1 MVSLNQK
8 RKIFREEALDHVNS
22 PEQLDRLI
30 QVTSPRRWLS
40 LAAFALL
47 ISAGTLWSIVAKI
60 PTTVTGKGILVYPS
74 TVLAAQS
81 TTSGQIVDIKVKPG
95 DTVKKGQVLAT
106 IDQADLKQQLQLAQV
121 QLEDLKRQDRDA
133 SFIQLQRERF
143 DQIAADQE
151 RQSLQKNLE
160 TIRSMNPILRDRGL
174 NSIQRERV
182 ALQQQLQTLQASLSP
197 AKQRWQR
204 RQELFDQYRLI
215 TEDVVVQAQQEYE
228 KTQSQINQLEVQLKQ
243 LDSKEAEAQQQELDR
258 LNQINATQAKIEALD
273 AQKVSKVEGDFS
285 ATTGRQ
291 KEIQETER
299 KIAQLT
305 LQLQKSREVLS
316 PIDGTLMEVVVKAGQ
331 HVEPGASIGSI
342 SVRENGQ
349 KLQSLVF
356 LNPADGKKVEAA
368 AQHAQDQQRD
378 KLEVKVTPTTVKAEE
393 YGGIIGR
400 VEKVSPLAVTQ
411 AGAASVV
418 GHPDMLK
425 GVMAEDAQIAIFTS
439 LECQEEPPQATDCQK
454 YRWSGSQGPGQPLTP
469 GTTTIV
475 RITIEERPPISYIL
489 PFLKALIGLQS

>member
-1 MVSLNQK
+1 MVSLKQK
-8 RKIFREEALDHVNS
+8 RKIFREEALEQANS

-40 LAAFALL
+40 LAAFAILV
-47 ISAGTLWSIVAKI
+47 SSGTLWSIVAKI
-60 PTTVTGKGILVYPS
+60 PTTVTGKGILIYPS

-81 TTSGQIVDIKVKPG
+81 TTSGQILEVKVKPG
-95 DTVKKGQVLAT
+95 ETVKKGQILAT
-106 IDQADLKQQLQLAQV
+106 IDQSDLKQELQLAQL

-133 SFIQLQRERF
+133 AFIQLQRERF

-160 TIRSMNPILRDRGL
+160 TTRSMNPVLRDRGL
-174 NSIQRERV
+174 DSIQRERV
-182 ALQQQLQTLQASLSP
+182 ALQQQVQTLRATLAP

-228 KTQSQINQLEVQLKQ
+228 KTQSQIDQLEVQLKQ

-258 LNQINATQAKIEALD
+258 LNQINETQAKIDALD

-285 ATTGRQ
+285 AATGRK

-305 LQLQKSREVLS
+305 TQLQKSREILS
-316 PIDGTLMEVVVKAGQ
+316 PSDGTLMEVVVKAGQ

-342 SVRENGQ
+342 SVRENGET
-349 KLQSLVF
+349 LQSLIF
-356 LNPADGKKVEAA
+356 LDPADGKKVEAA
-368 AQHAQDQQRD
+368 AQRAQAQNRD

-411 AGAASVV
+411 AGAASLV

-425 GVMAEDAQIAIFTS
+425 GVMAEEAQMAIFAS
-439 LECQEEPPQATDCQK
+439 LECQSAPPQGTDCPQ
-454 YRWSGSQGPGQPLTP
+454 YRWSGSQGPGQSLTP

-475 RITIEERPPISYIL
+475 RITIEERPPISYVL
-489 PFLKALIGLQS
+489 PFLKNLIGIQS